1 MFGLSFW
8 DISVV
13 VVYVFAILWLGWHA
27 KKKVR
32 STGDYFMGNRR
43 GNKIMMIA
51 NAIGAGTHTNQAV
64 LVAGATYEIGLAGVW
79 YQWFFIFATPF
90 FWLIAPIYRRLRY
103 ITMADFFAKR
113 YGSRMGVLYAF
124 MGLLFFTL
132 NIGLLLKGTSTVLES
147 ITGGQLSTL
156 VIVLGLTTFFLAYSV
171 IGGLVSALRVNVLQG
186 FFVVI
191 LSFLLIPFAINAGG
205 GITEIKSSL
214 PEQMF
219 SFIAPKEV
227 TLFFIVMVVLN
238 GLVGV
243 VVEPHHMAIGGSGKS
258 EINCRTGWT
267 YGNFVKRL
275 ATLGW
280 AFIGVF
286 AAALYPG
293 LDHANREQAFGL
305 AVSNLLPVG
314 LLGLMISAMIAMVL
328 GASHNFMV
336 GGSALFTRNVY
347 QKFFQKDSSDSNSLK
362 IGRIASL
369 IIVVGG
375 VTIAITLSS
384 VLEGIKFLWQITS
397 FFGLSFWLGV
407 VWKKANRYGA
417 AASILIMS
425 SIAII
430 SGPWILNIPFE
441 YQIALYLPAGFI
453 AIVVTSLLTKSEP
466 EENLKEFFALLHTP
480 VGEEYKL
487 KQQNI
492 NIMLEGESQAS
503 KISDEQKDSLE
514 NNGHSLLIVDF
525 LSLVK
530 KFNYKNY
537 RIDMLGFG
545 LAILFVLGI
554 LLLGFFAASIG

>member
-1 MFGLSFW
+1 MFGLSLW

-13 VVYVFAILWLGWHA
+13 AIYIFAILWLGWQS
-27 KKKVR
+27 KKKVK

-43 GNKIMMIA
+43 GSKIMMIA

-79 YQWFFIFATPF
+79 YQWFFLFATPF

-103 ITMADFFAKR
+103 ITMADFFEKR
-113 YGSRMGVLYAF
+113 YGSKMGVLYAF

-132 NIGLLLKGTSTVLES
+132 NIGLLLKGTSTVLEA

-156 VIVLGLTTFFLAYSV
+156 VIVVGLTAFFLAYSV
-171 IGGLVSALRVNVLQG
+171 LGGLVSALRINVLQG

-205 GITEIKSSL
+205 GITAIKSNL
-214 PEQMF
+214 PDYMF
-219 SFIAPKEV
+219 SFVAPKEV

-243 VVEPHHMAIGGSGKS
+243 VVEPHHMAIGGAGKS
-258 EINCRTGWT
+258 ELNCRTGWT

-286 AAALYPG
+286 VAALYPG

-314 LLGLMISAMIAMVL
+314 LMGLMISAMIAMVL

-362 IGRIASL
+362 VGRLSSFV
-369 IIVVGG
+369 IVIGG
-375 VTIAITLSS
+375 VTIALALSS

-407 VWKKANRYGA
+407 IWKKANRYGA
-417 AASILIMS
+417 ASSIIVMS

-430 SGPWILNIPFE
+430 TGPWILKIPFE

-453 AIVVTSLLTKSEP
+453 VMIVTSLLTKSEP
-466 EENLKEFFALLHTP
+466 EEKLIEFFALLHTP

-492 NIMLEGESQAS
+492 NIMLEGESQS
-503 KISDEQKDSLE
+503 SNKSTEQEDSLE
-514 NNGHSLLIVDF
+514 KNGHSLLIVDS
-525 LSLVK
+525 LSLFK

-537 RIDMLGFG
+537 RIDLLGFG

-554 LLLGFFAASIG
+554 LVLGFFSASIG

>member
-13 VVYVFAILWLGWHA
+13 SIYIVAILWLGWQA
-27 KKKVR
+27 KNKVK

-79 YQWFFIFATPF
+79 YQWFFLFATPF

-103 ITMADFFAKR
+103 ITMADFFDKR
-113 YGSRMGVLYAF
+113 YGSRMGILYAF

-147 ITGGQLSTL
+147 ITGGQLSTP
-156 VIVLGLTTFFLAYSV
+156 VIVLGLTAFFLAYSV
-171 IGGLVSALRVNVLQG
+171 LGGLVSALRINVLQG

-205 GITEIKSSL
+205 GITAIKSNL
-214 PEQMF
+214 PEYMF

-243 VVEPHHMAIGGSGKS
+243 VVEPHHMAIGGAGKS
-258 EINCRTGWT
+258 ELNCRTGWT

-286 AAALYPG
+286 VAALYPG

-328 GASHNFMV
+328 GANHNFMV

-347 QKFFQKDSSDSNSLK
+347 QKFFQKDSSDRNSLK
-362 IGRIASL
+362 IGRISSL
-369 IIVVGG
+369 IIVIGG
-375 VTIAITLSS
+375 VTIALALSS
-384 VLEGIKFLWQITS
+384 VLDGIKFLWQITS

-407 VWKKANRYGA
+407 VWKNANRYGA
-417 AASILIMS
+417 AASIIVMS

-430 SGPWILNIPFE
+430 TGPWVLNIPFE

-453 AIVVTSLLTKSEP
+453 VIIATSLLTKPEP
-466 EENLKEFFALLHTP
+466 EENLSEFFSLLHTP
-480 VGEEYKL
+480 VGEEHKL

-492 NIMLEGESQAS
+492 NIMLEGESQVS
-503 KISDEQKDSLE
+503 KISDEQKDLLE
-514 NNGHSLLIVDF
+514 SNGHSLLIVDF
-525 LSLVK
+525 LSLFK

-537 RIDMLGFG
+537 RIDLLGFG

-554 LLLGFFAASIG
+554 LLLGFFSASIG

>member
-1 MFGLSFW
+1 MFGISIW
-8 DISVV
+8 DVSVV
-13 VVYVFAILWLGWHA
+13 AIYIFAILWLGWQA
-27 KKKVR
+27 KKKVK

-79 YQWFFIFATPF
+79 YQWFFLFATPF

-103 ITMADFFAKR
+103 ITMADFFEKR
-113 YGSRMGVLYAF
+113 YGSNMGVLYAF

-147 ITGGQLSTL
+147 ITGGQLSTV
-156 VIVLGLTTFFLAYSV
+156 VIVFGLTAFFLAYSV
-171 IGGLVSALRVNVLQG
+171 LGGLVSALRINVLQG

-205 GITEIKSSL
+205 GISAIKSNL
-214 PEQMF
+214 PEYMF
-219 SFIAPKEV
+219 SFVAPKEV
-227 TLFFIVMVVLN
+227 TLFFIVMVVFN

-243 VVEPHHMAIGGSGKS
+243 VVEPHHMAIGGAGKS
-258 EINCRTGWT
+258 ELNCRTGWT

-286 AAALYPG
+286 VAALYPG

-305 AVSNLLPVG
+305 AVSKLLPVG

-362 IGRIASL
+362 VGRLSSFV
-369 IIVVGG
+369 IVIGG
-375 VTIAITLSS
+375 VTIALALSS

-407 VWKKANRYGA
+407 IWKKANRYGA
-417 AASILIMS
+417 AASIIVMS

-430 SGPWILNIPFE
+430 TGPWILKIPFE

-453 AIVVTSLLTKSEP
+453 VMIVTSLLTKSEP
-466 EENLKEFFALLHTP
+466 EEKLNEFFALLHTP

-492 NIMLEGESQAS
+492 NIMLEGESQSS
-503 KISDEQKDSLE
+503 KKSAEQEDSLE
-514 NNGHSLLIVDF
+514 KNGHSLLIVDF
-525 LSLVK
+525 LSLFK

-537 RIDMLGFG
+537 RIDLLGFG

-554 LLLGFFAASIG
+554 LVLGFFSASIG

>member
-1 MFGLSFW
+1 MFGLSLW

-13 VVYVFAILWLGWHA
+13 AIYIIAILWLGWQA
-27 KKKVR
+27 KKKVK

-79 YQWFFIFATPF
+79 YQWFFLFATPF

-103 ITMADFFAKR
+103 ITMADFFEKR
-113 YGSRMGVLYAF
+113 YGSKLSILYSF

-156 VIVLGLTTFFLAYSV
+156 VIVLGLTAFFLAYSV
-171 IGGLVSALRVNVLQG
+171 LGGLVSALRINVLQG

-205 GITEIKSSL
+205 GMTAIKSNL
-214 PEQMF
+214 PEYMF

-243 VVEPHHMAIGGSGKS
+243 VVEPHHMAIGGAGKS
-258 EINCRTGWT
+258 ELNCRTGWT

-286 AAALYPG
+286 VAALYPG

-305 AVSNLLPVG
+305 AVSKLLPVG

-347 QKFFQKDSSDSNSLK
+347 QKFIQKNSSDTNSLK
-362 IGRIASL
+362 IGRLSSFV
-369 IIVVGG
+369 IVIGG
-375 VTIAITLSS
+375 VTIALALSS

-407 VWKKANRYGA
+407 IWKKANRYGA
-417 AASILIMS
+417 AASIIVMS

-430 SGPWILNIPFE
+430 TGPWILKIPFE

-453 AIVVTSLLTKSEP
+453 AMIVTSWLTKPEP
-466 EENLKEFFALLHTP
+466 EENLNEFFTLLHTP
-480 VGEEYKL
+480 VGEEHKL
-487 KQQNI
+487 RQQGI
-492 NIMLEGESQAS
+492 SIMLEGESQVS
-503 KISDEQKDSLE
+503 KITDDNKFSEE
-514 NNGHSLLIVDF
+514 NNGQSLLIVDF
-525 LSLVK
+525 LSLFK

-537 RIDMLGFG
+537 RIDLLGFG
-545 LAILFVLGI
+545 LAILFVLVI
-554 LLLGFFAASIG
+554 LVIGFFSASIG

>member
-1 MFGLSFW
+1 MFGLSLW

-13 VVYVFAILWLGWHA
+13 AIYIFAILWLGWQA
-27 KKKVR
+27 KKKVK
-32 STGDYFMGNRR
+32 STGDYFMGNRK
-43 GNKIMMIA
+43 GNKLMMIA

-79 YQWFFIFATPF
+79 YQWFFLFATPF

-103 ITMADFFAKR
+103 ITMADFFEKR
-113 YGSRMGVLYAF
+113 YGSKMGILYAF

-147 ITGGQLSTL
+147 ITGGELSTS
-156 VIVLGLTTFFLAYSV
+156 VIVFGLTSFFLAYSV
-171 IGGLVSALRVNVLQG
+171 LGGLVSALRINVLQG

-191 LSFLLIPFAINAGG
+191 LSFLLIPFAINSGG
-205 GITEIKSSL
+205 GITAIKSNL
-214 PEQMF
+214 PDYMF
-219 SFIAPKEV
+219 SFVAPKEV

-243 VVEPHHMAIGGSGKS
+243 VVEPHHMAIGGAGKS
-258 EINCRTGWT
+258 ELNCRTGWT

-286 AAALYPG
+286 VAALYPG

-305 AVSNLLPVG
+305 AVSKLLPVG

-336 GGSALFTRNVY
+336 GGSALFTRNIY
-347 QKFFQKDSSDSNSLK
+347 QKYFQKDSSEAYSLK
-362 IGRIASL
+362 IGRLSSL
-369 IIVVGG
+369 VIVIGG
-375 VTIAITLSS
+375 VTIALTLSS

-407 VWKKANRYGA
+407 IWQKANRYGA
-417 AASILIMS
+417 AASIIVMS
-425 SIAII
+425 GIAII
-430 SGPWILNIPFE
+430 TGPWILKIPFE

-453 AIVVTSLLTKSEP
+453 VLIITSLLTKSEP
-466 EENLKEFFALLHTP
+466 EEKLREFFALLHTP

-492 NIMLEGESQAS
+492 NIMLEGESQSS
-503 KISDEQKDSLE
+503 KISEEQKDSLE
-514 NNGHSLLIVDF
+514 NNGHSLLIVDL
-525 LSLVK
+525 LSLFK
-530 KFNYKNY
+530 IFEYKNY
-537 RIDMLGFG
+537 RIDLLGFG
-545 LAILFVLGI
+545 LAIAFVLGI
-554 LLLGFFAASIG
+554 LLIGFLSASIG

>member
-1 MFGLSFW
+1 MFGLSIW
-8 DISVV
+8 DILVV
-13 VVYVFAILWLGWHA
+13 GIYIFVILMLGWQS
-27 KKKVR
+27 KKKVN

-43 GNKIMMIA
+43 GSKIMMIA

-79 YQWFFIFATPF
+79 YQWFFLFATPF

-103 ITMADFFAKR
+103 ITMADFFERR
-113 YGSRMGVLYAF
+113 YGSKMGVLYAF

-147 ITGGQLSTL
+147 ITGGELSTVL
-156 VIVLGLTTFFLAYSV
+156 IVLGLTVFFLAYSV
-171 IGGLVSALRVNVLQG
+171 LGGLVSALRINVLQG

-191 LSFLLIPFAINAGG
+191 LSFLLIPFALFAGG

-214 PEQMF
+214 PEYMF
-219 SFIAPKEV
+219 SFVAPKEV

-243 VVEPHHMAIGGSGKS
+243 VVEPHHMAIGGAGKS
-258 EINCRTGWT
+258 ELNCRTGWT
-267 YGNFVKRL
+267 YGNFVKRF

-293 LDHANREQAFGL
+293 LDHANREQAFGI
-305 AVSNLLPVG
+305 AVSKLLPVG

-347 QKFFQKDSSDSNSLK
+347 KKYIHKNSSDDKLLAV
-362 IGRIASL
+362 GRISSL
-369 IIVVGG
+369 IIVIGG
-375 VTIAITLSS
+375 VTIALTLSS

-407 VWKKANRYGA
+407 MWKKANRIGA
-417 AASILIMS
+417 AASIIVMS
-425 SIAII
+425 IIAIVT
-430 SGPWILNIPFE
+430 GPWILKFPFE
-441 YQIALYLPAGFI
+441 YQIALYLPAGFLVMI
-453 AIVVTSLLTKSEP
+453 ITSLLTKPESEVKL
-466 EENLKEFFALLHTP
+466 NEFYTLLHTP

-487 KQQNI
+487 KEKGI
-492 NIMLEGESQAS
+492 EILLEGQAEKS
-503 KISDEQKDSLE
+503 ISLQNSDIALE
-514 NNGHSLLIVDF
+514 DKGYGLLIVD
-525 LSLVK
+525 LMSLYK
-530 KFNYKNY
+530 KFNFNKYS
-537 RIDMLGFG
+537 IDLKGFG
-545 LAILFVLGI
+545 FAILFVLAILAFGI
-554 LLLGFFAASIG
+554 FSANIG